1 MAKRTV
7 LVAVWEYRNAKGKRR
22 LAYFGDTVDLTKE
35 AIELGEAV
43 DAFGIE
49 PVQDSDDLDENPDD
63 DSDDDADA
71 GAESN
76 DSEGDDNGDDD
87 GQGDLAPSV
96 DAADPAESAT
106 PVVAAPVPLERPKL
120 TATRIAWEQYAL
132 ALGIDTAVLSAM
144 TKREEIIAAVD
155 ALSTQS

>member
-1 MAKRTV
+1 MAKRIV

-43 DAFGIE
+43 DAFGVE
-49 PVQDSDDLDENPDD
+49 PVQDSDDLDENPDAD
-63 DSDDDADA
+63 PDEDADA

-76 DSEGDDNGDDD
+76 DSEGEANGRV
-87 GQGDLAPSV
+87 DLAPSV
-96 DAADPAESAT
+96 NAPDPAESAT